1 MGSVTSSSVE
11 HMGSGLTY
19 LLWYVMCGAVVAL
32 TIGVGA
38 GLFYWGKRR
47 EKRERG
53 QNPPS

>member
-1 MGSVTSSSVE
+1 
-11 HMGSGLTY
+11 MGSGLTY

-32 TIGVGA
+32 TVGVGA

-53 QNPPS
+53 QDPPS